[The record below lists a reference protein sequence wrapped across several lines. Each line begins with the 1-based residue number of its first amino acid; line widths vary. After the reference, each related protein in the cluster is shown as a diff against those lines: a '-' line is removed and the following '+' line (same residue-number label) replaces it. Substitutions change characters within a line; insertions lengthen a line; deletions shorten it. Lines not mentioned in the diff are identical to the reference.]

1 MDLSW
6 VQALLKGKF
15 ERDRQHDKNVQHFLK
30 RLGSKTMTCILKR
43 LGSKTINNE
52 NKKFRRE
59 KKRKKFSASFS
70 ASRPKAA
77 KRPRAKRAGRHNLE
91 APEKVKNKE
100 GMAGGVRVGVAKNYY
115 LYDLSLLF

>member
-1 MDLSW
+1 
-6 VQALLKGKF
+6 
-15 ERDRQHDKNVQHFLK
+15 
-30 RLGSKTMTCILKR
+30 MTCILKR

-52 NKKFRRE
+52 NKKLRRE

-115 LYDLSLLF
+115 LYYLSLLF